1 MIKTEKFST
10 KCLENNYIENNLLCP
25 IKDIKFEKEQNEKYN
40 DYSKIQINDNEYL
53 YYTNDYMSGKL

>member
-25 IKDIKFEKEQNEKYN
+25 ITDIKFEKEQNEKYN